1 MSVSEKLPGISFVI
15 PTYNA
20 GFHIERCLK
29 SIRAQEYPKELL
41 EILVLDGGSDDSTV
55 SIATKFDCRILKN
68 EKKLAEF
75 GVQLG
80 IGQANGD
87 LLVVFAADNELVGN
101 DWAKKVSALFT
112 EDQGLCALWGRLASG
127 KDDSKLNK
135 YFELIQSDPL
145 NWFLNNNLARYK
157 KECPSPRGS
166 IFRFQVNPRQ
176 PLVWGANGLVYRA
189 SKIKHIWGQAGYLGD
204 NDAFQL
210 MLEEGN
216 NSVAYFDSPF
226 VYHHHV
232 ARLGD
237 WARKW
242 RRNFSQHLLSRQ
254 ETRNMNWVF
263 AGNFK
268 IKLFFW
274 VFYSAIP
281 LISLAHSIYLSIRD
295 KSIYWFYHPMA
306 SFLQLF
312 TYINLIIFDKSGRSF
327 IKRIIFSDKKTGGG
341 I

>member
-20 GFHIERCLK
+20 GSHIERCLK
-29 SIRAQEYPKELL
+29 SIRAQGYPKERL
-41 EILVLDGGSDDSTV
+41 EILVLDGGSSDNTV
-55 SIATKFDCRILKN
+55 SIAKKFDCRILNN

-75 GVQLG
+75 VVQLG
-80 IGQANGD
+80 IEQARGD

-101 DWAKKVSALFT
+101 DWARTVATLFT
-112 EDQGLCALWGRLASG
+112 VDQGLCALWGRLVSG
-127 KDDSKLNK
+127 RDDSGLNK

-157 KECPSPRGS
+157 KKCGLAPGS

-189 SKIKHIWGQAGYLGD
+189 SKIKHIWRQEGYLGD

-216 NSVAYFDSPF
+216 NSVAYFDLPF

-237 WARKW
+237 WVRKW
-242 RRNFSQHLLSRQ
+242 RRNFSQHLLSKQ

-281 LISLAHSIYLSIRD
+281 VISLIHSIYLSIKD
-295 KSIYWFYHPMA
+295 KNIYWFYHPVA

-312 TYINLIIFDKSGRSF
+312 TYINLTFFDKEGRSF
-327 IKRIIFSDKKTGGG
+327 IKGIISNNG
-341 I
+341 